1 MNSLSVSEMLCGKPA
16 DGDNT
21 VPVSASASMS
31 FMDVYEY
38 RCLAG
43 YKTTDKLASVCQAD
57 GTFSIAPPVCT
68 LLGNV
73 ELWFSTQKSLSFEI
87 TF

>member
-1 MNSLSVSEMLCGKPA
+1 MSVSEILCGEPA

-21 VPVSASASMS
+21 VPVPATTSMS

-43 YKTTDKLASVCQAD
+43 YGTKDKLASVCQAD
-57 GTFSIAPPVCT
+57 GTFSISPPVCT

-73 ELWFSTQKSLSFEI
+73 EQWFSAQKSLSLEI
-87 TF
+87 T